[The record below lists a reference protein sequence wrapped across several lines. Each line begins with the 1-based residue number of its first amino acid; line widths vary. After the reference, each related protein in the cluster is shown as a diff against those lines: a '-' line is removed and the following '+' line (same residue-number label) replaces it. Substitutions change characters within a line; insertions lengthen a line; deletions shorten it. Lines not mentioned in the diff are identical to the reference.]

1 MSRTTFLPR
10 SSEYATEAEY
20 VAARAAFEA
29 EFMRRLGR
37 VPYED
42 FSKKRKRPASTT
54 TKKHFK
60 TLAREELEERLD
72 ECCVCYGELTRAKSA
87 TTSCQHSFCGSCLT
101 KCLQRK
107 ASCPCCRQ
115 EVSSVTKYRLK
126 RSRKACSGV

>member
-1 MSRTTFLPR
+1 MSRTFLPR
-10 SSEYATEAEY
+10 SSEYATEEEY
-20 VAARAAFEA
+20 KAARAVYEA

-42 FSKKRKRPASTT
+42 FSKKRKRPAPT

-60 TLAREELEERLD
+60 SLTREQLEERLD
-72 ECCVCYGELTRAKSA
+72 ECCVCYEELTRAKSV
-87 TTSCQHSFCGSCLT
+87 TTSCLHSFCGPCMT

-115 EVSSVTKYRLK
+115 EVLSVTKYRVK
-126 RSRKACSGV
+126 RSCKPAA